1 MIGHGSVESKITET
15 AVRHYSTTAQLNQSP
30 SLLSLLLIIDQ
41 VSDYFY
47 NYYLIT
53 TKVLLYVRI
62 SLLYLIINQVQSSK
76 FD

>member
-41 VSDYFY
+41 VS
-47 NYYLIT
+47 
-53 TKVLLYVRI
+53 
-62 SLLYLIINQVQSSK
+62 LIISTIII
-76 FD
+76 